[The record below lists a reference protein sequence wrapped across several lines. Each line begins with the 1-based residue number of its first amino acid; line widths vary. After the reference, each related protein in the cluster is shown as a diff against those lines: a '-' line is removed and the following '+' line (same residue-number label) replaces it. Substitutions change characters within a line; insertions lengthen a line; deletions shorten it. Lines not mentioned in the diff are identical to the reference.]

1 MRDGVQVMGAAVD
14 KSVPAGGL
22 NAAPQPQTNDLPI
35 RRIGY
40 LILFLTFGLFGS
52 WAVFAPLDSA
62 ALAPGVVTVKS
73 YRKTVQHLEGGIVK
87 ALHVRDGDVVQAG
100 DVLVELDGTQT
111 LAELEMVR
119 SQLIAARAMENRLM
133 AERDGQERVEF
144 APTPEGGDP
153 RVIEAQENE
162 RRIFTA
168 RRSSRLGEIDVL
180 KKRKV
185 QLEEQIRGFQD
196 VIASKQELARSYQSE
211 IGDLNE
217 LLKEGFV
224 DKQRLLEQERSVT
237 RLRSEVAD
245 LKSSI
250 AQTRLQIGETEL
262 QIAQLEKNFVTEVVN
277 QLAEVQTQ
285 VFDLSERLSAV
296 QDRANRIQIRAPES
310 GMVLGMKVHTVG
322 GVVGP
327 GTPLLDIVPASE
339 DLIVEA
345 QISPIDIDRIA
356 TGKLADIRFSA
367 FKSATTPVIEGQLT
381 HVSADRLV
389 DEKTGMPYYLGRVEL
404 TEKGRKDLGELML
417 VPGMPAEVLLNTGE
431 RTLWNYLVQPATNA
445 FARSLIE
452 D

>member
-1 MRDGVQVMGAAVD
+1 M
-14 KSVPAGGL
+14 
-22 NAAPQPQTNDLPI
+22 
-35 RRIGY
+35 
-40 LILFLTFGLFGS
+40 
-52 WAVFAPLDSA
+52 
-62 ALAPGVVTVKS
+62 
-73 YRKTVQHLEGGIVK
+73 
-87 ALHVRDGDVVQAG
+87 
-100 DVLVELDGTQT
+100 
-111 LAELEMVR
+111 
-119 SQLIAARAMENRLM
+119 
-133 AERDGQERVEF
+133 
-144 APTPEGGDP
+144 
-153 RVIEAQENE
+153 
-162 RRIFTA
+162 
-168 RRSSRLGEIDVL
+168 L

-185 QLEEQIRGFQD
+185 QLEEQVRGFQE

-262 QIAQLEKNFVTEVVN
+262 QIAQLQKNFISEVVN

-285 VFDLSERLSAV
+285 GFDLSERLSAV

-327 GTPLLDIVPASE
+327 GTPLLDIVPATE
-339 DLIVEA
+339 DLIVEV
-345 QISPIDIDRIA
+345 QISPMDIDRIA
-356 TGKLADIRFSA
+356 PGKLADIRFSA

-381 HVSADRLV
+381 QVSADRLV
-389 DEKTGMPYYLGRVEL
+389 NEQTGVPYYLGRVEL
-404 TEKGRKDLGELML
+404 TEKGRKDLGPLLL
-417 VPGMPAEVLLNTGE
+417 VPGMPAEVLINTGA
-431 RTLWNYLVQPATNA
+431 RTLLNYLVQPATNA

>member
-1 MRDGVQVMGAAVD
+1 MGAEVD
-14 KSVPAGGL
+14 KSVQPAAL
-22 NAAPQPQTNDLPI
+22 DTAPQPQINDRPI
-35 RRIGY
+35 RRLGY

-87 ALHVRDGDVVQAG
+87 ALHVRDGDMVQAG

-119 SQLIAARAMENRLM
+119 SQLIAVRAMEARLI
-133 AERDGQERVEF
+133 AERDDQSSLVF
-144 APTPEGGDP
+144 APTSEGSDP
-153 RVIEAQENE
+153 RVIEAQQNE
-162 RRIFTA
+162 QRIFVA

-185 QLEEQIRGFQD
+185 QLEEQVRGFQE

-262 QIAQLEKNFVTEVVN
+262 QIAQLQKNFISEVVN

-285 VFDLSERLSAV
+285 GFDLSERLSAV

-327 GTPLLDIVPASE
+327 GTPLLDIVPATE
-339 DLIVEA
+339 DLIVEV
-345 QISPIDIDRIA
+345 QISPMDIDRIA
-356 TGKLADIRFSA
+356 PGKLADIRFSA
-367 FKSATTPVIEGQLT
+367 FNSATTPVIEGQLAQ
-381 HVSADRLV
+381 VSADRLV
-389 DEKTGMPYYLGRVEL
+389 NEQTGVPYYLGRVEL
-404 TEKGRKDLGELML
+404 TDKGRKDLGQLLL
-417 VPGMPAEVLLNTGE
+417 VPGMPAEVLINTGA
-431 RTLWNYLVQPATNA
+431 RTLLNYLVQPATNA

>member
-14 KSVPAGGL
+14 KSVPAAGL

-52 WAVFAPLDSA
+52 WAVLAPLDSA

-100 DVLVELDGTQT
+100 DVLIELDGTQT

-119 SQLIAARAMENRLM
+119 SQLIAIRAMENRLV
-133 AERDGQERVEF
+133 AERDGQDSVTF
-144 APTPEGGDP
+144 LLTPEGNDP

-162 RRIFTA
+162 RRIFAA

-180 KKRKV
+180 RKRKV
-185 QLEEQIRGFQD
+185 QLEEQIRGFQE
-196 VIASKQELARSYQSE
+196 VIVSKQELARSYQGE

-262 QIAQLEKNFVTEVVN
+262 QIAQLQKNFVTEVVN

-285 VFDLSERLSAV
+285 VFDLGERLSAV
-296 QDRANRIQIRAPES
+296 QDRANRIQIRAPEA

-339 DLIVEA
+339 ELIVEA
-345 QISPIDIDRIA
+345 QISPVDIDRVA
-356 TGKLADIRFSA
+356 PGKLADIRFSA
-367 FKSATTPVIEGQLT
+367 FKSATTPVIEGRLT
-381 HVSADRLV
+381 QVSADRLV
-389 DEKTGMPYYLGRVEL
+389 NEQTGVPYYLGRIEL
-404 TEKGRKDLGELML
+404 TDKGRKDLGELML